1 MNSLTSFLAVSTSL
15 PSYTQF
21 GHALTVMSLS
31 NDLEALL
38 RNPPKGAWV
47 ERVVVKG
54 RTYFYLRWR
63 EEGKKRS
70 VKLTE
75 EQAKMVKENLGKP
88 KNGLGNCPN
97 IPGYDEF
104 VNIVEAEASKGDEDA
119 KKLLRR
125 MKKDKAVIERVL
137 KVLSRQLNQP

>member
-1 MNSLTSFLAVSTSL
+1 
-15 PSYTQF
+15 
-21 GHALTVMSLS
+21 MSLS

-88 KNGLGNCPN
+88 KNSLGNCPN

-104 VNIVEAEASKGDEDA
+104 ARDVENSLRWSVDNFPVYLLLFQLHLSLASLLLRVWFLPVFTSFESSGEYIVHPLTASK
-119 KKLLRR
+119 
-125 MKKDKAVIERVL
+125 
-137 KVLSRQLNQP
+137 